1 MGVTRSQGKGP
12 RPVERGSVSETER
25 NANVDAPEL
34 LRRANRLLDDAQA
47 ILTRASSSGDD
58 KLALA
63 AVREVRSSLEV
74 LMRVH
79 GLLAPDSSV
88 VVNVDAR
95 KLTATL
101 DQLSLEQLK
110 ALLPPAIEGETA

>member
-1 MGVTRSQGKGP
+1 L
-12 RPVERGSVSETER
+12 
-25 NANVDAPEL
+25 DAPEL
-34 LRRANRLLDDAQA
+34 LRRANRLLDDAQS
-47 ILTRASSSGDD
+47 ILGRASSAGDD

-95 KLTATL
+95 RLSATL
-101 DQLSLEQLK
+101 DALSVDELR
-110 ALLPPAIEGETA
+110 ALARGVPLPPPAIEGETA